1 MSYLAEPTSKISF
14 GVVTVGNYI
23 NVANGVISLDQ
34 DLSANANVQFNSV
47 TVGNVYAGN
56 VYSNGNI
63 VVTSVTPTA
72 GPGISISNLV
82 SNGQS
87 VSFRVNNT
95 GVHSL
100 TAGPGISLSANTG
113 NITISSFGAD
123 LMNVTGVTTN
133 YTATYTDEYI
143 GVYSANAVTITLPAG
158 IDGRVYY
165 IKDEFGQGSGKI
177 TIQPQFGETIDG
189 KVNYVISVPYQSVNP
204 VFRSG
209 KWWII

>member
-1 MSYLAEPTSKISF
+1 MSYLAEPTSKTAF
-14 GVVTVGNYI
+14 GVVTVGNHI
-23 NVANGVISLDQ
+23 NVANGKISLDQ
-34 DLSANANVQFNSV
+34 DLSANANVVF
-47 TVGNVYAGN
+47 GNVSTGNVNAGN

-72 GPGISISNLV
+72 GPAISISNVV
-82 SNGQS
+82 SNGQA
-87 VSFRVNNT
+87 VSFTVNNT

-100 TAGPGISLSANTG
+100 TAGAGISLSGNVG

-123 LMNVTGVTTN
+123 LMNVTGVTTS
-133 YTATYTDEYI
+133 YTATLTDEYI
-143 GVYSANAVTITLPAG
+143 GVSSANAVTITLPAG

-177 TIQPQFGETIDG
+177 TIQPQTGELIDG
-189 KVNYVISVPYQSVNP
+189 KVSYVISVPYQSVNP